1 MLRGAIDGGL
11 EVLVDAAVVVIGA
24 AVVVVAAVEVGAA
37 RLRLFD
43 ERGYFDV

>member
-24 AVVVVAAVEVGAA
+24 AVVVVGAAVVVS
-37 RLRLFD
+37 LD
-43 ERGYFDV
+43 EKGYFDV